1 MIDNNDLEIITNRM
15 KDIFMLRSECDTQ
28 MMQIWEKQSTADARL
43 AVIESQLQTVTRLQW
58 TILVAVV
65 TAIVGA
71 IMGLI
76 LK

>member
-15 KDIFMLRSECDTQ
+15 KDIFMPRSECDTQ